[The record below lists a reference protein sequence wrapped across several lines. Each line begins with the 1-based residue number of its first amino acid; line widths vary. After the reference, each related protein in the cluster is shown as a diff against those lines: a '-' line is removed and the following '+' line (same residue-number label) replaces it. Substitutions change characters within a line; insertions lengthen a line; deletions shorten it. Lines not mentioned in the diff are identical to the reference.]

1 MTDTTKS
8 HLYHAEATDIQGKI
22 HLPLSQNISPQAH
35 TKVHSVEGGYFSQHV
50 HNYKLEGVLSFSHAY
65 AQVSGK
71 QGSKPGHG
79 CATLSTSVVEN
90 LNILEIVTAD
100 RIVAQISTEHPVD
113 GYIPEVTL
121 LGTRF
126 ENLRINGHHVNV
138 ELDPYIFG
146 EKPAG
151 DNPYT
156 SAPAFVQT
164 VTDQHHHIRHHS
176 DATAEAKA
184 HFNLE
189 PEGFDKLTE
198 VEFSLVNKVHGG
210 FPGCSFGHIIH
221 IPHFGTIKLAKIH
234 LKHEK
239 PHPAKG
245 TPTQT
250 TICLKMLEVHMG
262 CLAEGNSDVATLVVN
277 GQPMEG

>member
-1 MTDTTKS
+1 MTDAKK

-22 HLPLSQNISPQAH
+22 HLPLTQNISPQAH
-35 TKVHSVEGGYFSQHV
+35 TKVKSVEGGYFSQHV

-71 QGSKPGHG
+71 QGSKLGHG
-79 CATLSTSVVEN
+79 PATLSTSVVEN
-90 LNILEIVTAD
+90 LNILEIVTCD
-100 RIVAQISTEHPVD
+100 RIVAQISTEHPIE
-113 GYIPEVTL
+113 GYIPEIVL

-126 ENLRINGHHVNV
+126 ENLRINGHLVHV

-146 EKPAG
+146 EKPAN
-151 DNPYT
+151 DTPYT
-156 SAPAFVQT
+156 SDPTFVQK

-176 DATAEAKA
+176 DTPAETKA
-184 HFNLE
+184 QFNLE

-198 VEFSLVNKVHGG
+198 VEFSLVNKSHGG
-210 FPGCSFGHIIH
+210 YPGSSYGHIIH
-221 IPHFGTIKLAKIH
+221 VPHFGSITLAKVH

-239 PHPAKG
+239 PHPVKV

-250 TICLKMLEVHMG
+250 TISLHMLEVHMG
-262 CLAEGNSDVATLVVN
+262 CLAEGVGKFGSIVTN
-277 GQPMEG
+277 GMGVGG